1 MVMRAAGLFLLTILV
16 AGCVARE
23 PPPPPKPPPAQPP
36 KREAVAVEPPRAE
49 TPKEEAVAVEPAPVT
64 TPAPEAPAP
73 GVPKVEPP
81 TAKAP
86 KAPEPKE
93 PAPKKERVVP
103 TPAKKPAAPPTLD
116 LDSLEKRLRETEA
129 IGVFTKLTLKNQV
142 DDLLDRFR
150 AHYQGRI
157 KTTLA
162 ELRQPY
168 DLLIMKTLTLLQ
180 DGDPSLANAILAS
193 REAIWGILSDPKKFS
208 SLDKQP
214 AESK

>member
-1 MVMRAAGLFLLTILV
+1 MRAAELFLLIILV

-23 PPPPPKPPPAQPP
+23 PAPGKAPSAAPA
-36 KREAVAVEPPRAE
+36 KSKAVAVEPPRTEA
-49 TPKEEAVAVEPAPVT
+49 PKGEAVTVEPAAPPVSP
-64 TPAPEAPAP
+64 PAPDVPAP
-73 GVPKVEPP
+73 GAPEIVPPA
-81 TAKAP
+81 AKAP
-86 KAPEPKE
+86 PRV
-93 PAPKKERVVP
+93 PAPAEQVRKKDSVAP
-103 TPAKKPAAPPTLD
+103 APAKKPAAPPPLD

-168 DLLIMKTLTLLQ
+168 DLLILKVLTLLQ
-180 DGDPSLANAILAS
+180 DGDPPLANAILAS

-208 SLDKQP
+208 TLDKQ
-214 AESK
+214 ATESK